1 MWQNEQEEQQ
11 EINLMPVIS
20 VLAVCIS
27 FLLVTAVWVQV
38 GSFNLNQALGTE
50 AKEKSKVE
58 TPALWVEL
66 QTNGSVLFKVKK
78 GDSIL
83 SSSRS
88 NSGVKRIDDIVQAY
102 KEQNPDMTMAVVLP
116 APNSNYESLMKI
128 MNGIKKGNIA
138 NIGIA
143 PL

>member
-1 MWQNEQEEQQ
+1 MWQNEQEEQP
-11 EINLMPVIS
+11 NVDLMPVIS

-38 GSFNLNQALGTE
+38 GTFNLSQALGTE
-50 AKEKSKVE
+50 AKEESKQE
-58 TPALWVEL
+58 PPALWVEL

-78 GDSIL
+78 GDAIL
-83 SSSRS
+83 SRSRS
-88 NSGVKRIDDIVQAY
+88 NKGVKKIDEIVQAY

-116 APNSNYESLMKI
+116 APNSSYESLVKI
-128 MNGIKKGNIA
+128 MNGIKKGDIK